1 MPVNVKYLKKAIF
14 PHSNNSG
21 KCGSRRSSII
31 EPNDTTHLLLWI
43 SFSDMESRASLRD
56 FNTSRN
62 SRLSPSSNSSSNF
75 LFWDEWGVVVVIV
88 VEEAAG
94 TASLS
99 AAAAAVVVVVV
110 EAKLLLLL

>member
-43 SFSDMESRASLRD
+43 SFSDRESRASLID

-75 LFWDEWGVVVVIV
+75 LFSDEWGVVVVVVV

-94 TASLS
+94 TAYVS
-99 AAAAAVVVVVV
+99 AA
-110 EAKLLLLL
+110 

>member
-43 SFSDMESRASLRD
+43 SFSDRESRASLRD

-62 SRLSPSSNSSSNF
+62 SRLSASSNSSSNF
-75 LFWDEWGVVVVIV
+75 LFSDKGVVVVV
-88 VEEAAG
+88 VVVVVAVEE
-94 TASLS
+94 T
-99 AAAAAVVVVVV
+99 AAAAVVVVEV
-110 EAKLLLLL
+110 KWLLL